1 MDDYNALPDTIICE
15 ECGHTLAQHEPVMR
29 VKIIPGGFT
38 RDAFSGCKAQQ
49 ERDPW
54 HEPCHCG
61 VFVYFDNQK
70 DESQL

>member
-1 MDDYNALPDTIICE
+1 
-15 ECGHTLAQHEPVMR
+15 MR

-61 VFVYFDNQK
+61 VFVYLDNQK
-70 DESQL
+70 S